1 MSYLW
6 IYILKG
12 ADVNQVQRHY
22 EKKKYVE
29 TFYISICFWSGAKA
43 H

>member
-22 EKKKYVE
+22 EEKNVE